1 MPNSDPNNI
10 PRNPNVMTPD
20 GAVSGERGE
29 MAREARTK
37 EAAET
42 DNGSFDSAYQGMNEI
57 MNSISSQ
64 YPDNPADN
72 TNIDV
77 DIARAMA
84 DANAAAEAVSEATAE
99 ADANADT
106 NDLEVAVDQ
115 VRNAEQEEAAPDH
128 SEIIEKAKKHPG
140 LKNTLAYAGI
150 CAMVGVIL
158 TPIAYH
164 MLKPSEEKKV
174 ESSNPQDA
182 DWYKEYY
189 GRKHWHN
196 PQDADWYNKYYSRNA
211 GEVERAQGII
221 DGYGEQGMWLDKNKP
236 GKGFAFANAAEV
248 AKVCYNNPKEMM
260 KYTGRNQVESLAAF
274 IGSMPDRVR
283 PEGFKGLSIL
293 QANFKLENISDEAY
307 DKVLAE
313 FNNAID
319 VSKADAE
326 VVSGT
331 YHNVYMAY
339 RTEDGRRVGANDTYF
354 DEARNVTHDN
364 MELVRCKT
372 NESNT
377 EVTRFTWTYRSEGG
391 SIMAESMIVKIGP
404 EGCIQ
409 PISKDGKGMDNIG
422 EIDNEDEGDD
432 DGGKEIPKVIIPEK
446 GDDDDTGDKDTSDE
460 GTGDEDTGDD
470 DTPDSTPST
479 DPTITILKSK
489 NPERVAQLDK
499 ESHEEIA
506 EDVHTGELKVEQT
519 PEAAVD
525 SGKGVFEKTT
535 NPTTSEERRED
546 FGKAPEIVT
555 NNTVNPAPVINLEQ
569 PVSTPDNIQANQ
581 IAPENNPAENLGGAN
596 YQNPSENTPPPVTP
610 NVEAQA
616 QADANEMTQ
625 EEARNMSQA
634 EIDDIF
640 ASLGL

>member
-10 PRNPNVMTPD
+10 PKNPNVMTPD
-20 GAVSGERGE
+20 DAILGERGE
-29 MAREARTK
+29 KTK
-37 EAAET
+37 EAAKT
-42 DNGSFDSAYQGMNEI
+42 DDGSFDSAYQGMNEV

-64 YPDNPADN
+64 YPDDSADD

-77 DIARAMA
+77 DIAHAMA
-84 DANAAAEAVSEATAE
+84 DANAAVEAVSEATAE

-115 VRNAEQEEAAPDH
+115 ARNAEQEEAALDH
-128 SEIIEKAKKHPG
+128 SEIIEKAKKHSG
-140 LKNTLAYAGI
+140 LKKIIKPAALGAFAIAAVGVLAYF
-150 CAMVGVIL
+150 
-158 TPIAYH
+158 T
-164 MLKPSEEKKV
+164 LKPSEEKKV
-174 ESSNPQDA
+174 ESSNQQDA
-182 DWYKEYY
+182 DWYDEYY
-189 GRKHWHN
+189 GHNKGHN
-196 PQDADWYNKYYSRNA
+196 PQDASWYNKYYSRNA
-211 GEVERAQGII
+211 GEVERVQGII

-248 AKVCYNNPKEMM
+248 AKACHNNPKEIM

-293 QANFKLENISDEAY
+293 QADFKLENISDEAY
-307 DKVLAE
+307 DKVLTE

-319 VSKADAE
+319 ISKADAE
-326 VVSGT
+326 VVNGT

-339 RTEDGRRVGANDTYF
+339 RTEDGRRVGANDAYF

-377 EVTRFTWTYRSEGG
+377 DVTRFTWTYRSEDG
-391 SIMAESMIVKIGP
+391 SIMEESMMVKIGP

-409 PISKDGKGMDNIG
+409 PISKDGKSMDNIE
-422 EIDNEDEGDD
+422 EIDDEDEGDD

-446 GDDDDTGDKDTSDE
+446 GDDKDTGGKDTGGKD
-460 GTGDEDTGDD
+460 TGDEDTTG
-470 DTPDSTPST
+470 STPSPE
-479 DPTITILKSK
+479 PTPNPVATPEPPVTIINSK
-489 NPERVAQLDK
+489 GPERDEK
-499 ESHEEIA
+499 FHEEIA

-519 PEAAVD
+519 PKEAVD
-525 SGKGVFEKTT
+525 SGVGVFERTE
-535 NPTTSEERRED
+535 NPTISEERRED

-555 NNTVNPAPVINLEQ
+555 NNTVNPAPVINLE
-569 PVSTPDNIQANQ
+569 TPDNIQTNQ

-610 NVEAQA
+610 NIEAQA
-616 QADANEMTQ
+616 QADAGEITQ
-625 EEARNMSQA
+625 EEARNMNQA